1 MTTPTLSA
9 HIRLDPE
16 RTISEIDRRLFGS
29 FVEHLGRAV
38 YNGIYE
44 PDHKLADS
52 NGFRTDVLELVRELG
67 VTTVRYP
74 GGNFVSGYRWEDGVG
89 PREDRPRRPDLAW
102 HSIETNE
109 VGLDEFA
116 KWSDAAGTELML
128 AVNLGTRGIEA
139 AVDLLDYS
147 NIRSGTTLA
156 DQRTANGVTEP
167 HDVRMWCLG
176 NEMDGPWQVGY
187 TDADSYGRL
196 AAQTGRAMRRLD
208 ETLELVLCGSSK
220 PDMPTFGAWER
231 VALSHAYD
239 VVDYISCHAYYEE
252 LDGDRGSFLASGV
265 SMDRFIE
272 AVAATA
278 DQVRTELKH
287 DKVMKISFDE
297 WNVWY
302 NRRFHREDKI
312 TDAQT
317 WPYAPRLLE
326 DQYSVV
332 DAVVVGGLMISL
344 LNHSD
349 RVRAASLA
357 QLVNVIAPIMT
368 EPGGPSWRQTIFF
381 PFADV
386 TRLSHR
392 HALDVGI
399 VAPTYD
405 TARYGAVSVVD
416 AAATWDDETGASSIF
431 LVNRADSPVEIV
443 VDNPLIAG
451 GRLLSAQGIWDEEP
465 DASNTLQDPERVTR
479 ITNRTA
485 KIEGGVLTVTL
496 PPISWTALEIA
507 P

>member
-1 MTTPTLSA
+1 MTSSSYTALVRFDA
-9 HIRLDPE
+9 E
-16 RTISEIDRRLFGS
+16 RRVSEIDRRLFGS

-44 PDHKLADS
+44 PGHPLADAD
-52 NGFRTDVLELVRELG
+52 GFRTDVIDLVRELG

-74 GGNFVSGYRWEDGVG
+74 GGNFVSSYRWEDGVG
-89 PREDRPRRPDLAW
+89 PRALRPRRPELAW
-102 HSIETNE
+102 HTIETNE

-116 KWSDAAGTELML
+116 RWATAADTEMML

-139 AVDLLDYS
+139 AVDLLDYA
-147 NIRSGTTLA
+147 NIRSGTTLSDTRA
-156 DQRTANGVTEP
+156 ANGAPEP

-196 AAQTGRAMRRLD
+196 AAQTARAMRRLD
-208 ETLELVLCGSSK
+208 EHLELVLCGSSK

-231 VALSHAYD
+231 VALGHAYD

-252 LDGDRGSFLASGV
+252 HDGDRASFLASGV

-272 AVAATA
+272 SVSATA
-278 DQVRTELKH
+278 DQVKAELKH
-287 DKVMKISFDE
+287 EKVMKISFDE

-312 TDAQT
+312 TDPQT

-326 DQYSVV
+326 DRYSVV
-332 DAVVVGGLMISL
+332 DAVVVGGLLISL

-368 EPGGPSWRQTIFF
+368 EPGGPSWRQTIFY
-381 PFADV
+381 PFADA
-386 TRLSHR
+386 TRLSQR
-392 HALDVGI
+392 FALDVA
-399 VAPTYD
+399 VTSPTHS
-405 TARYGAVSVVD
+405 TSLYGEVD
-416 AAATWDDETGASSIF
+416 VIAASATWNDATGNASVF
-431 LVNRADSPVEIV
+431 LVNRSTRPVDVAVESPV
-443 VDNPLIAG
+443 IAG
-451 GRLLSAQGIWDEEP
+451 GDVVSVTGIWDDDP
-465 DASNTLQDPERVTR
+465 DAANTLENPNRIVPRTNNTASVTG
-479 ITNRTA
+479 A
-485 KIEGGVLTVTL
+485 GLSLTL
-496 PPISWTALEIA
+496 PPISWTAVEIVR
-507 P
+507 

>member
-1 MTTPTLSA
+1 MTSA
-9 HIRLDPE
+9 CIIIDRD
-16 RTISEIDRRLFGS
+16 RTIGTVDRRLFGS

-44 PDHKLADS
+44 PGHPTADQH
-52 NGFRTDVLELVRELG
+52 GFRQDVLALVRELG

-74 GGNFVSGYRWEDGVG
+74 GGNFVSSYRWEDGVG
-89 PREDRPRRPDLAW
+89 PRDQRPRRIDLAW

-116 KWSDAAGTELML
+116 TWARLADTELML

-139 AVDLLDYS
+139 AVDLYEYA
-147 NIRSGTTLA
+147 NIKSGTSLA
-156 DQRTANGVTEP
+156 DARIDHGTPEP

-187 TDADSYGRL
+187 TDADAYGRL
-196 AAQTGRAMRRLD
+196 AAQTARALRRAD
-208 ETLELVLCGSSK
+208 ESLELVLCGSSK

-231 VALSHAYD
+231 TALMHAYE

-252 LDGDRGSFLASGV
+252 LDGDAPSFLASGV
-265 SMDRFIE
+265 DMDRFIE

-278 DQVRTELKH
+278 DQVRAELKS
-287 DKVMKISFDE
+287 DKMMKISFDE

-312 TDAQT
+312 TDPQK

-326 DQYSVV
+326 DRYTVTDS
-332 DAVVVGGLMISL
+332 VVVGGLLISL

-368 EPGGPSWRQTIFF
+368 EPGGPAWRQTIFY
-381 PFADV
+381 PFADMARMSGDV
-386 TRLSHR
+386 
-392 HALDVGI
+392 ALDV
-399 VAPTYD
+399 VVEAPTHP
-405 TARYGAVSVVD
+405 TARYGEVAAID
-416 AAATWDDETGASSIF
+416 AAATIDSSTGELSVF
-431 LVNRADSPVEIV
+431 VVNRSLHAAIDVEIETRGLETTAV
-443 VDNPLIAG
+443 AESTGLWDADRHAANTLEQPQRVTARPASARLEG
-451 GRLLSAQGIWDEEP
+451 GRL
-465 DASNTLQDPERVTR
+465 R
-479 ITNRTA
+479 IT
-485 KIEGGVLTVTL
+485 V
-496 PPISWTALEIA
+496 PPVSWTALRMR
-507 P
+507 